1 MSAEDQL
8 AGRRI
13 PDRLSGDGRGTSSI
27 IPAEPAQSGSGSFHA
42 EADQI
47 GRWQ

>member
-1 MSAEDQL
+1 MSAENQL
-8 AGRRI
+8 ARRRV
-13 PDRLSGDGRGTSSI
+13 PDRLSGDGRGTGSL
-27 IPAEPAQSGSGSFHA
+27 IPAEPAEGGSGSFHA